1 MTRIHDGSPP
11 PILQPETSI
20 ERSAASGGTEGPL
33 RSIPSGSA
41 TPPVRGVFVSYDEF
55 KKRRQL
61 RLRVEAAFEKLQ
73 SPQRDRDET
82 THAHAPDDRP

>member
-11 PILQPETSI
+11 PILQSETGVAGST
-20 ERSAASGGTEGPL
+20 ASGATNE
-33 RSIPSGSA
+33 PSCSMPSDRA

-61 RLRVEAAFEKLQ
+61 RRRVMTAFEKSQ
-73 SPQRDRDET
+73 AVPPIGPR
-82 THAHAPDDRP
+82 

>member
-1 MTRIHDGSPP
+1 MTRIRDGFPP
-11 PILQPETSI
+11 PTPQPETSI
-20 ERSAASGGTEGPL
+20 EGSAASGGTEGPPG
-33 RSIPSGSA
+33 SMPSGSA

-73 SPQRDRDET
+73 SPKRDRNET
-82 THAHAPDDRP
+82 IHAHAPDDRP